1 MTRRAGDS
9 QVPRRCEQ
17 ESIGLFTGIRPN
29 STIDASRTMTT
40 LITRIRAICVA
51 VLMFAGSAIVTQ
63 MVPAYAAD
71 QDRARGPDS
80 EIVQSRQDD
89 AQIGR
94 LKQKLRITDAQL
106 PQWNALA
113 AAMQEN
119 ARRIRLSRADLA
131 KIHPTDVI
139 DELYADRR
147 ETQARLERL
156 ERIIP
161 LAEALYAVL
170 DPHQKALADTLFGGI
185 RRRHDPVL
193 DTQ

>member
-1 MTRRAGDS
+1 MW
-9 QVPRRCEQ
+9 
-17 ESIGLFTGIRPN
+17 L
-29 STIDASRTMTT
+29 
-40 LITRIRAICVA
+40 AIF
-51 VLMFAGSAIVTQ
+51 LSAGSLIATQIVT
-63 MVPAYAAD
+63 ANAAN
-71 QDRARGPDS
+71 QDRAHDGPDS
-80 EIVQSRQDD
+80 GSARAGQVDAEIGHLKEKLHITK
-89 AQIGR
+89 AQM
-94 LKQKLRITDAQL
+94 

-119 ARRIRLSRADLA
+119 ARRIRLSRADRA
-131 KIHPTDVI
+131 KIHPTNVI

-170 DPHQKALADTLFGGI
+170 DPNQKVHADALFGGI
-185 RRRHDPVL
+185 RRHHDPVL

>member
-1 MTRRAGDS
+1 
-9 QVPRRCEQ
+9 
-17 ESIGLFTGIRPN
+17 
-29 STIDASRTMTT
+29 
-40 LITRIRAICVA
+40 
-51 VLMFAGSAIVTQ
+51 MFAGSAIVTQ